1 MSVTTNWSSEI
12 ISELHVEN
20 VKSLIGIHKI
30 PLAPL
35 TLIYGPNSAGKSTIL
50 QSLMLFSQCVEENRF
65 APNGPLVNLGSFE
78 QIVSL
83 HDTSRAISLGIRFPV
98 EEERKNELILAELEE
113 SSETI
118 EPFSFPGGI
127 GMRFER
133 EDERPLPYSQYVLE
147 VEGATL
153 SEPEEA
159 INVDDDGQL
168 EPKTLRW
175 KIDLDPWSSRDIAN
189 VLQQEAAMK
198 AGRRSRAAGIFEE
211 LALRLE
217 SSEILGAALESWID
231 PEDWIGRL
239 GLSLPLR
246 LVVRVRKG
254 ERSTVVETITSWG
267 LHHDMQTDEATN
279 EDIYYS
285 RTRDSVAGRAVRKV
299 SSLFRIVERE
309 GQRAIRSA
317 AVEGP
322 FDEDGTR
329 PMTGLVTFGPVRPK
343 PERASLDDTGVAL
356 GVPLRRLYE
365 DEHLLGAINLAL
377 SQMDIPYVV
386 SVDQVVAKTSGAN
399 LGYTLELMDT
409 RTGTDVSLAD
419 VGYGVS
425 QVLPVII
432 ECVTAE
438 YRVICI
444 EQPELHLHPRLAA
457 NLAEIFVESID
468 RGNQIIAETH
478 SENLLIRL
486 QRLVRR
492 GVINAHDVAILYV
505 DNQSDLGASIQ
516 RLRLDAE
523 GNLLD
528 EWPTGFF
535 DNRLSDLLGD

>member
-20 VKSLIGIHKI
+20 VKSLIGSHKI

-65 APNGPLVNLGSFE
+65 APKGPLVNLGSFE

-98 EEERKNELILAELEE
+98 EEERKDALMLAELEE
-113 SSETI
+113 SSETMK
-118 EPFSFPGGI
+118 PFSFLGGI

-133 EDERPLPYSQYVLE
+133 DDERRLPYSQYFLE

-159 INVDDDGQL
+159 IIVNNGSTG
-168 EPKTLRW
+168 PKTLRW
-175 KIDLDPWSSRDIAN
+175 KVDLDPQSSRNIAN

-198 AGRRSRAAGIFEE
+198 EGRRSRAAGIFEE

-217 SSEILGAALESWID
+217 SNEIVKVALENWIV
-231 PEDWIGRL
+231 PWDWEYSLEL
-239 GLSLPLR
+239 GSQLR
-246 LVVRVRKG
+246 LVVYVEKN
-254 ERSTVVETITSWG
+254 EQPAVVETLSDWG
-267 LHHDMQTDEATN
+267 LFLGTPADEEA
-279 EDIYYS
+279 DYDVYYS
-285 RTRDSVAGRAVRKV
+285 RPQNSVAGEAASKV
-299 SSLFRIVERE
+299 SSLFRIVARE
-309 GQRAIRSA
+309 GQRVIRSTA
-317 AVEGP
+317 TNDP
-322 FDEDGTR
+322 FDEDGCR
-329 PMTGLVTFGPVRPK
+329 PTSGLVAFGPVRPK
-343 PERASLDDTGVAL
+343 PERVSLDDTGVAL

-365 DEHLLGAINLAL
+365 DEHSREEINLAL
-377 SQMDIPYVV
+377 SRMDIPYVV
-386 SVDQVVAKTSGAN
+386 SVDQVVAKTSGSH
-399 LGYTLELMDT
+399 LGYTLELTDT

-419 VGYGVS
+419 VGYGIS
-425 QVLPVII
+425 QILPVII

-478 SENLLIRL
+478 SEDLLLRTQRMIREGRISADSVSL
-486 QRLVRR
+486 
-492 GVINAHDVAILYV
+492 LYV
-505 DNQSDLGASIQ
+505 DNVNQQGATVRQMPMNKSGDILERWPRSFDT
-516 RLRLDAE
+516 RLE
-523 GNLLD
+523 
-528 EWPTGFF
+528 
-535 DNRLSDLLGD
+535 DLLGC